1 MRNFVIFLSFLFSGC
16 LLQAQTTFTDHLRTD
31 LSGKGKVTIEQSA
44 VIENIVNKKKIKHS
58 AVPAPQHKP
67 APTETATGKT
77 EQPARPREAHE
88 DLLDKFKSN
97 TEKNQQPAKMQ
108 GYRIQVYAG
117 PKSTGQSEARKIEQK
132 CKKALPGISTYVR
145 FIQPR
150 WTCRIGDFQTR
161 ADANLFVEKLREAKV
176 SSQITIVRCE
186 IFKVY

>member
-1 MRNFVIFLSFLFSGC
+1 MSFVFSFGC
-16 LLQAQTTFTDHLRTD
+16 LQAQNSYTEHLRND
-31 LSGKGKVTIEQSA
+31 NSGKGRITIEQSSA
-44 VIENIVNKKKIKHS
+44 IENIVNNKRIKDTPLSQPTSS
-58 AVPAPQHKP
+58 A
-67 APTETATGKT
+67 T
-77 EQPARPREAHE
+77 PR
-88 DLLDKFKSN
+88 
-97 TEKNQQPAKMQ
+97 TEKEEHEELLSKFQSNIGKDIQPDKMQ

-161 ADANLFVEKLREAKV
+161 ADAQLFIKKLHEAKV
-176 SSQITIVRCE
+176 STQITIVKCE

>member
-1 MRNFVIFLSFLFSGC
+1 MRNLIFILVYLFSTGVVFS
-16 LLQAQTTFTDHLRTD
+16 QNSFTEHLRKNEA
-31 LSGKGKVTIEQSA
+31 GKGTVVIEQSA
-44 VIENIVNKKKIKHS
+44 EIERVVNFKEIKKQAQKGNNSGTSSQAK
-58 AVPAPQHKP
+58 K
-67 APTETATGKT
+67 
-77 EQPARPREAHE
+77 EAHE
-88 DLLDKFKSN
+88 DLLTKIQQN
-97 TEKNQQPAKMQ
+97 GGNPLQPEKIQ

-161 ADANLFVEKLREAKV
+161 EDANVFMNKLREANV
-176 SSQITIVRCE
+176 SPQITIVRCQ